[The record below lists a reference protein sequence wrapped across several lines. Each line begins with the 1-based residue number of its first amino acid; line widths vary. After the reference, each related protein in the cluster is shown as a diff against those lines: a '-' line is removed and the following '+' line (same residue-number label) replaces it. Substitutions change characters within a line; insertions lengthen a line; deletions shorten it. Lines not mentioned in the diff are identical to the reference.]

1 MRDTHARQ
9 PTGATDQAAPIVAGM
24 RPLAEWLPLVA
35 QQQLYARLREL
46 DYTAREIRERTGID
60 RWAWRLA

>member
-1 MRDTHARQ
+1 MRDRDAPR
-9 PTGATDQAAPIVAGM
+9 PPEAADQAAPIVDGM

-35 QQQLYARLREL
+35 QKQLYARLREL

-60 RWAWRLA
+60 RWTWRIA